1 MYLELIHGVQWMTR
15 ISNSRIK
22 LKPLKMS
29 QFTVKFVFNIH
40 IYNLIKY
47 DY

>member
-1 MYLELIHGVQWMTR
+1 MYLESIHGVQWMTR

-29 QFTVKFVFNIH
+29 QFTVKFAFNIH